1 MGKVQES
8 RGRKR
13 RNYRGIG
20 LKVGFVVGIMQ
31 IISVVLVLSVCV
43 SVFNTMVAR
52 MLRERCT
59 NGTNVLAHELSMASE
74 GDDMNALLDG
84 MKSRMGCE
92 FTIFEGDMR
101 KYSTVMQDG
110 ERVVGTPLAP
120 ELSAIVI
127 EKGEAYVGETEIA
140 GNQYRC
146 SYVPTKDE
154 DGNVTGL
161 IFAGISEEDAQKETA
176 TGVMLSMITGGVAVF
191 VSIILLAIYIG
202 LRVSKPLGKITRMAE
217 ELETGDLGLDKG
229 TEVKAG
235 VYSNDEIGI
244 LGQIFED
251 TIRRMKVY
259 IGEIGD
265 VLGSIAD
272 GNLTHDAVQEYVG
285 DFQSIKESLDRIQG
299 QMNNTMGQ
307 ITASAGQISV
317 GSDQVSSSAQV
328 LAQGATQQASAVEE
342 ISATVADIS
351 ENSKKTSAAAGEAGE
366 FVEKAGAQLGIS
378 MEHVKELN
386 TAMEEISESSQKI
399 STIISTIENI
409 AFQTNILALNASV
422 EAARVGSAGKGFA
435 VVAEE
440 VSNLAA
446 KSDEAAKATK
456 DLIESSIVAVT
467 KGSQAVND
475 VTDSLNRT
483 NHHAGNVTS
492 QMSMVVEAVEK
503 QTVALAQLTEGMNQI
518 SAVVQTNSAT
528 SEECAAA
535 SEELSSQA
543 SLLKNLMSSFKLK
556 LRR

>member
-1 MGKVQES
+1 MGNVQKP

-13 RNYRGIG
+13 KNYRGIG
-20 LKVGFVVGIMQ
+20 LKVGFVVAVMQ

-43 SVFNTMVAR
+43 SIFDTMVAR

-59 NGTNVLAHELSMASE
+59 NGTNVLEYELSRASE
-74 GDDMNALLDG
+74 GQDMNEMLDG
-84 MKSRMGCE
+84 LKSRMGCE

-127 EKGEAYVGETEIA
+127 EKSEAYVGEAEIA
-140 GNQYRC
+140 GNLYRC

-154 DGNVTGL
+154 NGNVTGL
-161 IFAGISEEDAQKETA
+161 IFAGISEETAQEETA
-176 TGVMLSMITGGVAVF
+176 TGVKLSILAGAIAILI
-191 VSIILLAIYIG
+191 SIILLAIYIR
-202 LRVSKPLGKITRMAE
+202 LRVSRPLGKITGMAE
-217 ELETGDLGLDKG
+217 ELETGDLGLESG
-229 TEVKAG
+229 IEVKAG
-235 VYSNDEIGI
+235 VYSNDEIGE
-244 LGQIFED
+244 LGRIFEA
-251 TIRRMKVY
+251 TIRRMRVY

-285 DFQSIKESLDRIQG
+285 DFQSIKESLDSIQG

-307 ITASAGQISV
+307 ITASASQISV

-342 ISATVADIS
+342 ISATVSDIS
-351 ENSKKTSAAAGEAGE
+351 QNSKRTSEAAAEVGEY
-366 FVEKAGAQLGIS
+366 VNKAGAQLGVS
-378 MEHVKELN
+378 MEYVKELN
-386 TAMEEISESSQKI
+386 DAMENISNSSQEI

-409 AFQTNILALNASV
+409 AFQINILALNASV
-422 EAARVGSAGKGFA
+422 EAARAGTAGKGFA

-440 VSNLAA
+440 VSNLAS

-456 DLIESSIVAVT
+456 ELIEDSIVAVT
-467 KGSQAVND
+467 KGSQVVNN
-475 VTDSLNRT
+475 VTDSLNQT
-483 NHHAGNVTS
+483 HHHAGNVTS
-492 QMSMVVEAVEK
+492 QMSVVVEAVEK
-503 QTVALAQLTEGMNQI
+503 QTVALSQLTEGMNQI

>member
-1 MGKVQES
+1 MGNVQKP

-13 RNYRGIG
+13 RNYGGIG
-20 LKVGFVVGIMQ
+20 LKVGVVVAVMQ
-31 IISVVLVLSVCV
+31 IISIVVVLSVCV
-43 SVFNTMVAR
+43 SVFNATVIR
-52 MLRERCT
+52 TQRERCT
-59 NGTNVLAHELSMASE
+59 NGTNALAYELSRASE
-74 GDDMNALLDG
+74 GDDMNQMLDG
-84 MKSRMGCE
+84 LKERMRCE
-92 FTIFEGDMR
+92 FTIFEGNMR

-110 ERVVGTPLAP
+110 ERVVGTPLSP

-127 EKGEAYVGETEIA
+127 DKGEAYVGEAEIA
-140 GNQYRC
+140 GNLYRC

-154 DGNVTGL
+154 NGQVTGL
-161 IFAGISEEDAQKETA
+161 IFAGLSEATAKEETA
-176 TGVMLSMITGGVAVF
+176 NAIRLSVF
-191 VSIILLAIYIG
+191 AGAIAIFASVILLSIFLK
-202 LRVSKPLGKITRMAE
+202 LRVSRPLSKITRMAE
-217 ELETGDLGLDKG
+217 ELETGDLGLDSG
-229 TEVKAG
+229 AQVKAG
-235 VYSNDEIGI
+235 VYSNDEIGE
-244 LGQIFED
+244 LGKIFED
-251 TIRRMKVY
+251 TIRRMRVY
-259 IGEIGD
+259 IGEIGA
-265 VLGSIAD
+265 VLGSIAE

-285 DFQSIKESLDRIQG
+285 DFQSIKNSLDSIQG

-351 ENSKKTSAAAGEAGE
+351 ENSKKTSEAAAEAGE
-366 FVEKAGAQLGIS
+366 YVNKAGAQLGIS
-378 MEHVKELN
+378 VEHVKELN
-386 TAMEEISESSQKI
+386 TAMQEISESSQKI

-422 EAARVGSAGKGFA
+422 EAARVGTAGKGFA

-440 VSNLAA
+440 VSSLAA

-456 DLIESSIVAVT
+456 ELIESSIAAVT
-467 KGSQAVND
+467 KGSHAVDN
-475 VTDSLNRT
+475 VTESLAQTDR
-483 NHHAGNVTS
+483 HAGNVTTH
-492 QMSMVVEAVEK
+492 MSIVVEAVEK
-503 QTVALAQLTEGMNQI
+503 QTIALSQLNEGMNQI

-556 LRR
+556 MRR

>member
-1 MGKVQES
+1 MGNVQKP

-13 RNYRGIG
+13 RNFGGIG
-20 LKVGFVVGIMQ
+20 LKVGFVVAVMQ

-43 SVFNTMVAR
+43 SIFNTMVAR
-52 MLRERCT
+52 MLRERCM
-59 NGTNVLAHELSMASE
+59 NGTNVLAHELSRASE
-74 GDDMNALLDG
+74 GEDMNEMLDG
-84 MKSRMGCE
+84 LKSRMGCE

-127 EKGEAYVGETEIA
+127 EKGETYVGEAEIA
-140 GNQYRC
+140 GNLYRC

-154 DGNVTGL
+154 SGNVTGL
-161 IFAGISEEDAQKETA
+161 IFAGISEEAAQEETA
-176 TGVMLSMITGGVAVF
+176 AGVTLSIIAGAIAVF
-191 VSIILLAIYIG
+191 VSIILLALYIR
-202 LRVSKPLGKITRMAE
+202 LRVSGPLCKITGMAE
-217 ELETGDLGLDKG
+217 ELETGDLGLESG

-235 VYSNDEIGI
+235 VYSNDEIGE
-244 LGQIFED
+244 LGRIFEA
-251 TIRRMKVY
+251 TIRRMRVY

-285 DFQSIKESLDRIQG
+285 DFQSIKESLDSIQG

-307 ITASAGQISV
+307 ITASASQISV

-351 ENSKKTSAAAGEAGE
+351 ENSKRTSEAAAEVGEY
-366 FVEKAGAQLGIS
+366 VNKAGAKLSVS
-378 MEHVKELN
+378 MDYVKELN
-386 TAMEEISESSQKI
+386 EAMENISNSSQEI

-409 AFQTNILALNASV
+409 AFQINILALNASV
-422 EAARVGSAGKGFA
+422 EAARAGTAGRGFA

-440 VSNLAA
+440 VSNLAS

-456 DLIESSIVAVT
+456 ELIEDSIVAVT
-467 KGSQAVND
+467 KGSQVVNN
-475 VTDSLNRT
+475 VTDSLNQT
-483 NHHAGNVTS
+483 HHHAGNVTS
-492 QMSMVVEAVEK
+492 QMSVVVEAVEK
-503 QTVALAQLTEGMNQI
+503 QTVALSQLTEGMNQI

>member
-1 MGKVQES
+1 MGKVEKQ

-13 RNYRGIG
+13 RNFGGIG
-20 LKVGFVVGIMQ
+20 LKVSLVVAVMQ
-31 IISVVLVLSVCV
+31 IISVVLVLFVCV
-43 SVFNTMVAR
+43 SIFDTMVNR

-59 NGTNVLAHELSMASE
+59 NGTNVLAYELSRASE
-74 GDDMNALLDG
+74 GTDMNEMLDG
-84 MKSRMGCE
+84 LKSRMRCE
-92 FTIFEGDMR
+92 FTIFEGDVR

-110 ERVVGTPLAP
+110 ERVVGTSLAP

-140 GNQYRC
+140 GNLYLC
-146 SYVPTKDE
+146 SYVPTKDKG
-154 DGNVTGL
+154 GNVTGL
-161 IFAGISEEDAQKETA
+161 IFAGISEEDAQEETA
-176 TGVMLSMITGGVAVF
+176 TGVMLSIIAGAVAIF
-191 VSIILLAIYIG
+191 VSIILLSIYIR
-202 LRVSKPLGKITRMAE
+202 LRVSVPLGKITGMAE
-217 ELETGDLGLDKG
+217 ELETGDLGFGSG

-235 VYSNDEIGI
+235 VYSNDEIGE
-244 LGQIFED
+244 LGRIFEA
-251 TIRRMKVY
+251 TIRRMRVY

-265 VLGSIAD
+265 VLGSIAE

-285 DFQSIKESLDRIQG
+285 DFQSIKDSLDSIQG
-299 QMNNTMGQ
+299 QMNHTMGQ
-307 ITASAGQISV
+307 ITASASQISV

-351 ENSKKTSAAAGEAGE
+351 ENSKKTSEAAAEAGE
-366 FVEKAGAQLGIS
+366 YVNKAGAQLGIS
-378 MEHVKELN
+378 MDYVGELN
-386 TAMEEISESSQKI
+386 TAMQEISDSSQKI

-422 EAARVGSAGKGFA
+422 EAARVGAAGKGFA

-440 VSNLAA
+440 VSSLAA

-456 DLIESSIVAVT
+456 ELIESSITAVT

-503 QTVALAQLTEGMNQI
+503 QTVALSQLTEGMNQI

>member
-1 MGKVQES
+1 MGNVQKP

-13 RNYRGIG
+13 RNFGGIG
-20 LKVGFVVGIMQ
+20 LKVGFVVAVMQ

-43 SVFNTMVAR
+43 SIFNTMVAR

-59 NGTNVLAHELSMASE
+59 NGTNVLAHELSRASE
-74 GDDMNALLDG
+74 GEDMNEMLDG
-84 MKSRMGCE
+84 LKSRMGCE

-127 EKGEAYVGETEIA
+127 EKGETYVGEAEIA
-140 GNQYRC
+140 GNLYRC

-154 DGNVTGL
+154 SGNVTGL
-161 IFAGISEEDAQKETA
+161 IFAGISEEAAQEETA
-176 TGVMLSMITGGVAVF
+176 AGVTLSIIAGVIAVF
-191 VSIILLAIYIG
+191 VSIILLALYIR
-202 LRVSKPLGKITRMAE
+202 LRVSGPLCKITGMAE
-217 ELETGDLGLDKG
+217 ELETGDLGLESG

-235 VYSNDEIGI
+235 VYSNDEIGE
-244 LGQIFED
+244 LGRIFEA
-251 TIRRMKVY
+251 TIRRMRVY

-285 DFQSIKESLDRIQG
+285 DFQSIKESLDSIQG

-307 ITASAGQISV
+307 ITASASQISV

-351 ENSKKTSAAAGEAGE
+351 ENSKRTSEAAAEVGEY
-366 FVEKAGAQLGIS
+366 VNKAGAQLGVS
-378 MEHVKELN
+378 MDYVKELN
-386 TAMEEISESSQKI
+386 EAMENISNSSQEI

-422 EAARVGSAGKGFA
+422 EAARAGTAGRGFA

-440 VSNLAA
+440 VSNLAS

-456 DLIESSIVAVT
+456 ELIEDSIVAVT
-467 KGSQAVND
+467 KGSQVVNN
-475 VTDSLNRT
+475 VTDSLNQT
-483 NHHAGNVTS
+483 HHHAGNVTS
-492 QMSMVVEAVEK
+492 QMSVVVEAVEK
-503 QTVALAQLTEGMNQI
+503 QTVALSQLTEGMNQI